1 MADAIQQQL
10 EADLRK
16 ALQTMN
22 STVSNADTAFRRI
35 ATSSKQASRNFNQIN
50 SVLSNFGQSTT
61 QTYRMTYNAGR
72 SFSDSANKLAG
83 NLNNVAD
90 EIGNITIPT
99 PGGTGGGGGGDGGG
113 SSAGGDGDSSN
124 NKGNVLKSLF
134 GGLGSTAVK
143 LAKLATGFTSA
154 TAIFST
160 GKEFIMNAYNGWS
173 NAISSSGALFAGDMT
188 KYANMVADLRL
199 TTAQFN
205 AVLSRNS
212 ENFARFG
219 GTVDAATERFARIGG
234 LLRSTQVGI
243 GNTSFVENL
252 KMLGISAE
260 ESSELLG
267 TYFSRLSM
275 ADRTRTMSDQELAE
289 ASAEYMAELT
299 ELAAVTG
306 KTRKQAA
313 DDLVKLQRDA
323 SFRAL
328 ASTFGD
334 QAGNVEDAFN
344 KLTKVIDP
352 AGNAGFAEALE
363 AAIRGDGVVK
373 TEAGKTIQALMGDTI
388 NAMGA
393 DIRQTALAGGDAN
406 EAIAR
411 HYDEIQRR
419 AAEITRDTTDLAMY
433 DVGAIGEINL
443 ALRNLG
449 VQNRAN
455 IDAAE
460 KAGLEGISAYEA
472 LQRAIAKAAGNLE
485 DEPTGG
491 QRATSAIAE
500 METIIED
507 IKATGT
513 KAAFTGLATAA
524 DGLSG
529 VVNSIRGALPS
540 VGFDNAIKNADELHS
555 TVPLINT
562 IHDGV
567 NWIQNWAEGLFGSGD
582 AADAIANA
590 TVNRSKAAGA
600 SGFISKKSTVDQIAE
615 AARMPMDHRFRSSG
629 KISDMTTEHMQTFL
643 RSIAESPELALNKD
657 YQDKMIL
664 ALSRGEDSQNVI
676 KDTLE
681 QALMIDGQSLASL
694 VRKYGEKQ
702 STDMDRQ
709 SSIMYEAGRSK
720 NTNLA
725 KSDTSF
731 A

>member
-22 STVSNADTAFRRI
+22 STVSNAGTAFNRI
-35 ATSSKQASRNFNQIN
+35 ANSSKQASRNFNQIN

-72 SFSDSANKLAG
+72 SFSDSASKLAG

-99 PGGTGGGGGGDGGG
+99 PGGTGGGGGGSGGG
-113 SSAGGDGDSSN
+113 GGGADDDSSKDKSSML
-124 NKGNVLKSLF
+124 KGLF
-134 GGLGSTAVK
+134 GGLGSTALK
-143 LAKLATGFTSA
+143 LAKLGAGLTSV
-154 TAIFST
+154 TTLFES
-160 GKEFIMNAYNGWS
+160 GREFIMNAYNGWS
-173 NAISSSGALFAGDMT
+173 NAISSSGALFGGDMT

-234 LLRSTQVGI
+234 LLRSTQVGE
-243 GNTSFVENL
+243 GTTSFVENL

-289 ASAEYMAELT
+289 ASAEYMGELT

-306 KTRKQAA
+306 KSRKQAA

-334 QAGNVEDAFN
+334 QAGNVEMAFK
-344 KLTKVIDP
+344 KLTDVVDP

-373 TEAGKTIQALMGDTI
+373 TDAGKAIQALMGDTI

-472 LQRAIAKAAGNLE
+472 LQRAIDKAAGNLE

-491 QRATSAIAE
+491 QRATNAIAE
-500 METIIED
+500 IETIIED

-513 KAAFTGLATAA
+513 KAAFTGLSNAA

-529 VVNSIRGALPS
+529 VVNGIRGALPS
-540 VGFDNAIKNADELHS
+540 VGFDNAIRNADELHS

-567 NWIQNWAEGLFGSGD
+567 ISLQNWAEGLFGSGD

-590 TVNRSKAAGA
+590 TVDRYKAAGA
-600 SGFISKKSTVDQIAE
+600 SGFISNKSTIDQIAE
-615 AARMPMDHRFRSSG
+615 AARMPMDHSFRSSG
-629 KISDMTTEHMQTFL
+629 KISDMTTNHMQTFL

-657 YQDKMIL
+657 YQDQLVL
-664 ALSRGEDSQNVI
+664 ALTRGEDSQNVI

-681 QALMIDGQSLASL
+681 KSLMIDGQSLASL
-694 VRKYGEKQ
+694 VRKYGERQ

-709 SSIMYEAGRSK
+709 SNIIYEGNQRP
-720 NTNLA
+720 TNLA
-725 KSDTSF
+725 ASSTSITG
-731 A
+731 